1 MGYIEVEIVKIYSYG
16 VLVINE
22 YENIKTIIPLKEL
35 SDKFIED
42 IYSEFYV
49 GQIIMVVENGL
60 HQGRKAYSRKK
71 YLLQEQ
77 QNEQDRIWNSPYF

>member
-16 VLVINE
+16 APLVINE

-49 GQIIMVVENGL
+49 GQIIMVVENSDYIKEEK
-60 HQGRKAYSRKK
+60 HIPRKK

-77 QNEQDRIWNSPYF
+77 QNDKIEFGIVS